1 LFLIFG
7 FFFSDYFPKAM
18 SNPSER
24 TPLIND
30 IQIQSH
36 SSGSVVSYSFSQHN
50 CANVTMK
57 DRSAAQSTKKKLWF
71 AVALACCFFITELIA
86 GYFANS
92 LGKSDMDND
101 VWRLLMI

>member
-1 LFLIFG
+1 
-7 FFFSDYFPKAM
+7 M

-36 SSGSVVSYSFSQHN
+36 PSGSVVSYSFSQHN

-71 AVALACCFFITELIA
+71 AVVMACCFFITELIA

-92 LGKSDMDND
+92 LGKNDMDNY